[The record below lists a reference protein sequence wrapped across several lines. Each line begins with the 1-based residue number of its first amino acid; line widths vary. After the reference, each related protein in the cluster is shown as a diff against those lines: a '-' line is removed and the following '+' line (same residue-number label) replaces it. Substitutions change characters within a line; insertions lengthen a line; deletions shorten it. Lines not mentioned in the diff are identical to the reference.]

1 VGRAELEPATY
12 GLRLPIYGFRDQ
24 AGVGS
29 VTTLTTTGADVA
41 PATSQVWNYAHAVFE
56 TAATRGALAILPT
69 FDYQRRLVVVLHI
82 IWLIILG
89 LVVGL
94 IARAIVPG
102 RQPMGWIA
110 TAVLGIVGAYVGGTL
125 GSVVFPP
132 HQFDVHP
139 PINHSFLGA
148 LVGAVLLLW
157 IFKLVTSRTR
167 TL

>member
-1 VGRAELEPATY
+1 
-12 GLRLPIYGFRDQ
+12 
-24 AGVGS
+24 
-29 VTTLTTTGADVA
+29 
-41 PATSQVWNYAHAVFE
+41 
-56 TAATRGALAILPT
+56 
-69 FDYQRRLVVVLHI
+69 VVLHI

-94 IARAIVPG
+94 IARAVVPG

-132 HQFDVHP
+132 HQFDIHP
-139 PINHSFLGA
+139 PIQHSFLGA
-148 LVGAVLLLW
+148 LIGAVLLLV
-157 IFKLVTSRTR
+157 IYKLVTSRTR

>member
-1 VGRAELEPATY
+1 VVFHLGGDGMCLDRLNNPSRRSLSSGIPGWRANL
-12 GLRLPIYGFRDQ
+12 
-24 AGVGS
+24 
-29 VTTLTTTGADVA
+29 
-41 PATSQVWNYAHAVFE
+41 QVWNCAHAVFE
-56 TAATRGALAILPT
+56 TAAIRGARAIPPT
-69 FDYQRRLVVVLHI
+69 FGYQRRLVVVLHI

-94 IARAIVPG
+94 IARAVVPG

-132 HQFDVHP
+132 HQFDIHP
-139 PINHSFLGA
+139 PIQHSFLGA
-148 LVGAVLLLW
+148 LVGAVLLLV
-157 IFKLVTSRTR
+157 IYKLVTSRTR